1 MSRVDLERRL
11 RAFVARG
18 SRVDPRFVI
27 PGNDG
32 APVPP
37 GLFASVT
44 LIHDSTEGQPS
55 ETLRDTADGVRADL
69 SITHRAV
76 YSIQFYRAGANA
88 TAERFVEWLD
98 TPLAKLEED
107 RVLPEFNGARFRV
120 ENPLT
125 MRNVA
130 EIITDEFEER
140 VAIDLTIGYLR
151 PASQDVGRVE
161 RIPLAVDADS
171 FVVES

>member
-1 MSRVDLERRL
+1 MSDLERRL
-11 RAFVARG
+11 RAYVATG
-18 SRVDPRFVI
+18 SGLDRTLVI
-27 PGNDG
+27 PGNDDG
-32 APVPP
+32 PVPQEH
-37 GLFASVT
+37 FASVT
-44 LIHDSTEGQPS
+44 LIDDSTIGQPN
-55 ETLRDTADGVRADL
+55 EKIRNMAEGARADL
-69 SITHRAV
+69 LITHEAT
-76 YSIQFYRAGANA
+76 YSIQFYREGANA

-140 VAIDLTIGYLR
+140 IAIDLTIGYLR

-161 RIPLAVDADS
+161 EVPLEVNDDEVS
-171 FVVES
+171 IS